1 MRLATKFT
9 GATNSI
15 GKAKNMPQMKCRKSA
30 TSSFKH
36 QAQMINSI
44 KQKSENRVNRIIYKN
59 TSIKESVKIEI
70 DK

>member
-1 MRLATKFT
+1 
-9 GATNSI
+9 
-15 GKAKNMPQMKCRKSA
+15 
-30 TSSFKH
+30 
-36 QAQMINSI
+36 MINSI